1 MQPICF
7 PDKTE
12 QSPAV
17 NKGQPYT
24 PMSASDCTYRA
35 KKTSSPAGQATAP
48 QSHAARRCLPVD
60 GERPS
65 PTRSSSTRSAQQQGQ
80 RGHQEMK
87 EVGSCCLYMW
97 ARVREARRRE
107 SRRDTPDITFCQSA
121 RPMWG
126 WARSITCNRCNL
138 NTCCPS
144 RACSIIYNRCN
155 LNTYCP
161 SKACSITY
169 NRQNLNT
176 YCPSRACSITY
187 NRWNMN
193 TCCPSRACSITYNRC
208 NLNTCRPSRACLIT
222 YNRCNLK
229 TSLSQQGLL
238 CHLQ

>member
-7 PDKTE
+7 PNKTE

-24 PMSASDCTYRA
+24 PMSASDCTHRA
-35 KKTSSPAGQATAP
+35 KNPSSPAGQATAP
-48 QSHAARRCLPVD
+48 QSHVARRCLPVD
-60 GERPS
+60 GECPS
-65 PTRSSSTRSAQQQGQ
+65 PMWSLSTRSAQQQGQ

-107 SRRDTPDITFCQSA
+107 SRRDTPDSTFCQSA

-138 NTCCPS
+138 NTYCSS
-144 RACSIIYNRCN
+144 RACSIICNRCN
-155 LNTYCP
+155 LNTYC
-161 SKACSITY
+161 S
-169 NRQNLNT
+169 
-176 YCPSRACSITY
+176 
-187 NRWNMN
+187 
-193 TCCPSRACSITYNRC
+193 
-208 NLNTCRPSRACLIT
+208 SRACLIT

-229 TSLSQQGLL
+229 TYRPSRGCFVTCNRYNLNVSSLQQGLL
-238 CHLQ
+238 YHLQQL